1 MCVPPLS
8 ERPSLI
14 GQDCSKETAKK
25 LLCTK
30 KKKELGTKV
39 GKRRKQSE
47 IEVYASYLVGSV
59 RLFQNNSFP
68 RKATHR
74 YVSQLYLLSYTLSR
88 TKKHIN
94 NHE

>member
-74 YVSQLYLLSYTLSR
+74 YVSQLYLL
-88 TKKHIN
+88 
-94 NHE
+94 